1 MLCCPRYP
9 IEPTLIFINALVSG
23 MEVAD
28 DKKSQQTDD
37 QKSYHSRQSRHKSL
51 HALYSWL
58 QIPFP
63 TLYAP

>member
-1 MLCCPRYP
+1 M
-9 IEPTLIFINALVSG
+9 IFINALVSG

>member
-1 MLCCPRYP
+1 M
-9 IEPTLIFINALVSG
+9 IFINALVSG

-28 DKKSQQTDD
+28 DKGSQQTDD
-37 QKSYHSRQSRHKSL
+37 QEPCHSRQSRHKSL

-58 QIPFP
+58 QRLFP